1 MILPAE
7 VARSF
12 PDERSDVAVVLA
24 LISSALWGTSDFIGG
39 TVSRRLPSA
48 TVLLWATVLS
58 LPFLAAVAVG
68 SGDLQWS
75 STTVGWGIAAGIAG
89 ALGIASLYQG
99 LSTGVMGV
107 VAPISST
114 AVIVPVIVGFAI
126 GESVSALTAL
136 GIVIA
141 IVGVVLAG
149 GPHLRDFATGGH
161 RPILFALG
169 AALGIGLSL
178 SAIARGSE
186 ASSISTLLSMRLTYV
201 VVLVVLVLIA
211 SSQIRPDRAA
221 TLVPLLAIG
230 LLDTTANG
238 LYAVASRVGPLVIV
252 AVLAS
257 LYPVATLFLAR
268 QLHGERLSRIQTSGV
283 LLALVGVC
291 AVVGGR

>member
-1 MILPAE
+1 
-7 VARSF
+7 VAIF
-12 PDERSDVAVVLA
+12 LA
-24 LISSALWGTSDFIGG
+24 LISSVLWGTSDFIGG

-48 TVLLWATVLS
+48 TVLLWATILS
-58 LPFLAAVAVG
+58 LPFLGIVSLV

-75 STTVGWGIAAGIAG
+75 STTVGWGIVAGVVG

-114 AVIVPVIVGFAI
+114 SVIVPVIVGFAL
-126 GESVSALTAL
+126 GESVSVITAI
-136 GIVIA
+136 GIVVA
-141 IVGVVLAG
+141 IVGVVMAG
-149 GPHLRDFATGGH
+149 GPHLRDFPTGGH

-186 ASSISTLLSMRLTYV
+186 ASAVSTLLTMRLTYV
-201 VVLVVLVLIA
+201 VVLVALVLVA

-221 TLVPLLAIG
+221 SLVPLLAIG
-230 LLDTTANG
+230 LLDTSANG

-257 LYPVATLFLAR
+257 LYPVATLVLAR
-268 QLHGERLSRIQTSGV
+268 QLHGERLSRVQLSGV
-283 LLALVGVC
+283 VFALVGVC

>member
-1 MILPAE
+1 MAE
-7 VARSF
+7 IARCWH
-12 PDERSDVAVVLA
+12 DERTDVAIFLA
-24 LISSALWGTSDFIGG
+24 LISSVLWGTSDFIGG

-48 TVLLWATVLS
+48 TVLLWATILS
-58 LPFLAAVAVG
+58 LPFLAIVALV

-75 STTVGWGIAAGIAG
+75 STTVGWGIVAGVVG

-114 AVIVPVIVGFAI
+114 SVIVPVIVGFAL
-126 GESVSALTAL
+126 GESVSVITAI
-136 GIVIA
+136 GIVVA
-141 IVGVVLAG
+141 IVGVVMAG
-149 GPHLRDFATGGH
+149 GPHLRDFSTGGH

-186 ASSISTLLSMRLTYV
+186 ASAVSTLLTMRLTYV
-201 VVLVVLVLIA
+201 VVLVALVLVA

-221 TLVPLLAIG
+221 SLVPLLAIG
-230 LLDTTANG
+230 LLDTSANG

-257 LYPVATLFLAR
+257 LYPVATLVLAR
-268 QLHGERLSRIQTSGV
+268 QLHGERLSRVQLSGV
-283 LLALVGVC
+283 VLALAGVC